1 MLALCH
7 CAGGVT
13 CTPLLEG
20 TMKAGLQKDPD
31 LKYRWCAPSSL
42 DGINILLNV
51 SRLDA
56 GIVQPRL
63 KDFFTRNTSTEIR
76 SLTGN
81 RRLML
86 RVRPTISI
94 IRSDPTVLERDTAPE
109 RLQAAE
115 VIGYRLPHKPMSS

>member
-1 MLALCH
+1 
-7 CAGGVT
+7 
-13 CTPLLEG
+13 
-20 TMKAGLQKDPD
+20 
-31 LKYRWCAPSSL
+31 L